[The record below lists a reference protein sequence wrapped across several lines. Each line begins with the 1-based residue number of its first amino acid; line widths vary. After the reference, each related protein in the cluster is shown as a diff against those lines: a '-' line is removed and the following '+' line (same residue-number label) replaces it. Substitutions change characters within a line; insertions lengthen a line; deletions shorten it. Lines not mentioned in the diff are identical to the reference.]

1 MLPVVWF
8 PFLCTVLFSAVLVT
22 LCVCATTPLRK
33 RTLSG
38 CITAK
43 AFQSSIIPFGTKL
56 AHSGGHDE
64 VESFCES
71 EASHTDLPVRAPGR
85 LVNLSATGPK
95 EGRSTCGNLGDC
107 DSAFSYPMFR
117 DLEHQQNVFTGI
129 AAHVF
134 FPANLSYE
142 GKTEH
147 VLGLAVSGSYFPVLD
162 LQPALGQL

>member
-22 LCVCATTPLRK
+22 LCVCGTTPLRK

-71 EASHTDLPVRAPGR
+71 EASHTDLPEEPIRHYRRGDFSGTRYWCDGGNVLDFSSGASSR
-85 LVNLSATGPK
+85 LAGPRTGPP
-95 EGRSTCGNLGDC
+95 RQS
-107 DSAFSYPMFR
+107 FR
-117 DLEHQQNVFTGI
+117 DRTKGRQI
-129 AAHVF
+129 
-134 FPANLSYE
+134 
-142 GKTEH
+142 
-147 VLGLAVSGSYFPVLD
+147 
-162 LQPALGQL
+162 